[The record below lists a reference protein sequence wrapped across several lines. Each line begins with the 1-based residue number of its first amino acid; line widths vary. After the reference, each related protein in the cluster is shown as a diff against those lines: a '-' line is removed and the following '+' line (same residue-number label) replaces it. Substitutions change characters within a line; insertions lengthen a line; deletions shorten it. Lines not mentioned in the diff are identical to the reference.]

1 MYNLSKK
8 KLHRE
13 RKGREKEKSE
23 EYLSCWLPLVKFINN
38 IIFKAIKRRK
48 LDAISLRATRGLAF
62 EYNVQIIIHNIGIL
76 VHFFS

>member
-8 KLHRE
+8 KNYIERE
-13 RKGREKEKSE
+13 RGREKEKSE
-23 EYLSCWLPLVKFINN
+23 EYLSCWLPLVKF
-38 IIFKAIKRRK
+38 IFKAIKRRK

-76 VHFFS
+76 VHFFP